1 MTHPMLAVAIAAVA
15 LQGCVVARQPVSH
28 LGRTVRVTPLQ
39 ADQTELA
46 GELMAVSA
54 ESLWVA
60 RDSEI
65 VSVPLLE
72 LRRVQ
77 VRRAERLGGKAMRY
91 SAIVGL
97 VTGGALSA
105 ACSQVE
111 GASCGGVLPVVFAS
125 WMLWGALSAS
135 SVESSAKFGVEAGD
149 WERLR
154 LYARFPQGLPDNFP
168 RRGLSPT
175 TDRRR
180 PAHRRR

>member
-1 MTHPMLAVAIAAVA
+1 MTHRMLAVVIAAVA
-15 LQGCVVARQPVSH
+15 LQGCVVARQAVSP
-28 LGRTVRVTPLQ
+28 LGRTVRVTLPQ

-54 ESLWVA
+54 ESLWMF

-65 VSVPLLE
+65 VSVPLVEVRL
-72 LRRVQ
+72 VQ
-77 VRRAERLGGKAMRY
+77 VWRAERLGGKAMGY

-97 VTGGALSA
+97 VTGGALTA

-125 WMLWGALSAS
+125 WMLWGGLSAS
-135 SVESSAKFGVEAGD
+135 SVESSAKFRVGAGD

-154 LYARFPQGLPDNFP
+154 PYARFPQGLPDNLP
-168 RRGLSPT
+168 RRGFMPT
-175 TDRRR
+175 PDRRG